1 LQGRILQ
8 VSRGFGDD
16 GNITDLPWASVFDPA
31 ANARALN
38 AIQAQGFRAAS
49 KLVDRFIGAA
59 GVNGNGAE
67 ATSTGSASDTA
78 DENGTGRR
86 NNPDIERL
94 MTIWWSMVGQFLVGS
109 ARLANLP
116 FAGPATLE
124 FGRAGG
130 NGTVELHADAP
141 GRASTE
147 VWLHNNGLD
156 HLGEI
161 RLRCSD
167 LLAHEGDMVP
177 SATVYCDPNPV
188 PMPRRSSRGVE
199 IGVDVSGD
207 VRPGVYRGN
216 LLADGHPDVWLPVV
230 LTVRLRGS

>member
-1 LQGRILQ
+1 LQ

-16 GNITDLPWASVFDPA
+16 GKLTDVPWASVFDPA

-59 GVNGNGAE
+59 GVNGNGAQ
-67 ATSTGSASDTA
+67 ATSTGPAADSAEDSGA
-78 DENGTGRR
+78 GRP
-86 NNPDIERL
+86 NNPDVERL
-94 MTIWWSMVGQFLVGS
+94 MNIWWSMAGQFLIGS
-109 ARLANLP
+109 AHLARLP

-130 NGTVELHADAP
+130 SGTLELHAEAP
-141 GRASTE
+141 GQASTE
-147 VWLHNNGLD
+147 LWLHNNGTD
-156 HLGEI
+156 DLGAV
-161 RLRCSD
+161 RLHCSD
-167 LLAHEGDMVP
+167 LLAHEGDVV
-177 SATVYCDPNPV
+177 SSTTVHCDPNPV

-199 IGVDVSGD
+199 IGVAVSGD

-216 LLADGHPDVWLPVV
+216 LLADGHPDLWLPVV
-230 LTVRLRGS
+230 LAVRLLGS

>member
-1 LQGRILQ
+1 LQ

-16 GNITDLPWASVFDPA
+16 GNITGLPWASVFDPA

-38 AIQAQGFRAAS
+38 AIQAEGFRAAS
-49 KLVDRFIGAA
+49 KIVDRFIGAL
-59 GVNGNGAE
+59 GVQPNGAD
-67 ATSTGSASDTA
+67 ATSSSPAADLADDKGAS
-78 DENGTGRR
+78 RP
-86 NNPDIERL
+86 NNPDFERL
-94 MTIWWSMVGQFLVGS
+94 MSIWWSMAGQFLLGS
-109 ARLANLP
+109 AQLANLP

-130 NGTVELHADAP
+130 NGTLVLHTDAP
-141 GRASTE
+141 GRARTE
-147 VWLHNNGLD
+147 VWLHNNSPN

-161 RLRCSD
+161 RLRCSE
-167 LLAHEGDMVP
+167 LLAHEGD
-177 SATVYCDPNPV
+177 TVSSTTVHCDPNPV

-230 LTVRLRGS
+230 LAVRLRES

>member
-1 LQGRILQ
+1 M
-8 VSRGFGDD
+8 SRGFGDD
-16 GNITDLPWASVFDPA
+16 GNITEVPWASVFDPA
-31 ANARALN
+31 ANVRALN

-49 KLVDRFIGAA
+49 KLVDRFVGAINDK
-59 GVNGNGAE
+59 GPGE
-67 ATSTGSASDTA
+67 TSTGSAA
-78 DENGTGRR
+78 DLAEENGAGRR

-94 MTIWWSMVGQFLVGS
+94 MNIWWAMAGQFLVGS
-109 ARLANLP
+109 AKLSNLP

-124 FGRAGG
+124 FGRTGG
-130 NGTVELHADAP
+130 NGTLELHADAP

-147 VWLHNNGLD
+147 VWLHNNGPD
-156 HLGEI
+156 QLGEI

-167 LLAHEGDMVP
+167 LLAHDGDMVP
-177 SATVYCDPNPV
+177 AATVHCDPNPV

-199 IGVDVSGD
+199 IGVDVTGD

-230 LTVRLRGS
+230 LTVTSLLP